1 MKIDLKLSL
10 FDLLV
15 SGELLEWN
23 FRSIFPNL
31 ELAAK
36 AKFMLSEWLPASL
49 HGILWKINT

>member
-36 AKFMLSEWLPASL
+36 AKFMLSQWLPASL